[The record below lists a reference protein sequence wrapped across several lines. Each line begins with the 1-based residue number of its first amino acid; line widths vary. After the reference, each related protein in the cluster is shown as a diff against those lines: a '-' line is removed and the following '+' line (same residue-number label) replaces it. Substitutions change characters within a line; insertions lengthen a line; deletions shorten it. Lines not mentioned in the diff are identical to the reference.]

1 MIKIR
6 KESIEV
12 LYLEEEVVAVNAA
25 DLGELKRLAL
35 QNPRQ
40 RVRLCTHRTPADAL
54 HEMIIVHTPACYV
67 RPHKHVG
74 KSESMT
80 VLEGS
85 VDMVLFDED
94 GSIRDVI
101 PMGAP
106 GSGRIFYQRLSD
118 PIYHMLIIRSEFLVF
133 QETTGGPFLRENT
146 VFPDWAPAEQGSAP
160 AEFMDKIKLLIS
172 KRGDGH
178 ER

>member
-1 MIKIR
+1 MIKVR
-6 KESIEV
+6 KESAEV
-12 LYLEEEVVAVNAA
+12 LYPEEEIVFVGST
-25 DLGELKRLAL
+25 DLEELKRLAL
-35 QNPRQ
+35 LNPRQ
-40 RVRLCTHRTPADAL
+40 RVRLCTHRSPDDPL
-54 HEMIIVHTPACYV
+54 HEMFIVHTRDCYV

-80 VLEGS
+80 VLEGI
-85 VDMVLFDED
+85 VDVVLFSDD
-94 GSIRDVI
+94 GSIRDVV

-118 PIYHMLIIRSEFLVF
+118 PVYHTLIIRSEFLVF
-133 QETTGGPFLRENT
+133 QETTGGPFVRENT
-146 VFPDWAPAEQGSAP
+146 VFPEWAPVEQGAAP

-172 KRGDGH
+172 ERGSRH